1 MQSWAHKLAVAACL
15 AIALLSLWNVPQL
28 WSSAA
33 TLTQPADPW
42 GIAARHARFVAMS
55 KKLGKVKT
63 LGFITA
69 EADPATREALYYDTA
84 YELAP
89 RFVLLNSSLPTE
101 FIAGTFSAPVD
112 PRLIALVNGIK
123 VVEDFGGGVVLFR
136 RP

>member
-1 MQSWAHKLAVAACL
+1 MQAWVHRLVVAACL
-15 AIALLSLWNVPQL
+15 AIALLSLWNIPQL
-28 WSSAA
+28 WSTSAN
-33 TLTQPADPW
+33 LTQPADPW

-55 KKLGKVKT
+55 AKLGAVKS

-69 EADPATREALYYDTA
+69 GADPTAAEGLYYDAA

-89 RFVLLNSSLPTE
+89 RFVLLNPNPPSE
-101 FIAGTFSAPVD
+101 FIAGSFSAPVD
-112 PRLIALVNGIK
+112 PRLIAQANGIL